1 MFCFALPK
9 VIDSLDLTNYKWQ
22 QSDLHLSQN
31 HRMTE
36 WLQLE
41 VASGDHL
48 IQCPS
53 KAGTPRADCME
64 SHPGLYWIS
73 PEKKTPQP
81 LWVACSTALLP
92 SIWRHFSSYSYG
104 TSCVFCLS
112 CHWAGVPWKESGP
125 TWHLSLRYFW
135 VFIIFTLHC
144 LFFRLNK
151 PNSLSLFFQREML
164 QSH

>member
-1 MFCFALPK
+1 
-9 VIDSLDLTNYKWQ
+9 
-22 QSDLHLSQN
+22 
-31 HRMTE
+31 MTE

-151 PNSLSLFFQREML
+151 PNSLSLFFPERDATVPLITLSNNSLSFLEWGV
-164 QSH
+164 QSWRQYLRCGLIRAE